1 MSFATGLAS
10 AAFGRVRAT
19 RELFG
24 SRLRS
29 QRRSDNRCSVHRT
42 NSIQCAEIVM
52 RMVVEKTNVG
62 ASSVEREGFSAQR
75 LS

>member
-1 MSFATGLAS
+1 M
-10 AAFGRVRAT
+10 
-19 RELFG
+19 
-24 SRLRS
+24 RS

-52 RMVVEKTNVG
+52 RMVVEKTNMG

-75 LS
+75 LIQLHNIAQERQAVTR